1 MTKRPFVFA
10 LAAAALMLAS
20 AAVLRY
26 AANTGVVTD
35 DVAKRGMQV
44 IIGLWLAVQGNFMP
58 KSIRGSRSLAAGRR
72 VQAALR
78 VGGYAFTFAGLFY
91 AGAWALAPLQ
101 IADITSIVVV
111 ASAMLLTMSYAG
123 WAVLTCRPKAAAPS

>member
-1 MTKRPFVFA
+1 MTKRPIVYA
-10 LAAAALMLAS
+10 LAVAALMLAS

-26 AANTGVVTD
+26 AANTGIVTD

-58 KSIRGSRSLAAGRR
+58 KSVRGARSPEAGRR
-72 VQAALR
+72 VQVALR
-78 VGGYAFTFAGLFY
+78 VGGYAFTLAGLFY
-91 AGAWALAPLQ
+91 AGFWAFAPLQ

-111 ASAMLLTMSYAG
+111 ASAMLLTMIYAG
-123 WAVLTCRPKAAAPS
+123 WAVLTCRRKAAAPS